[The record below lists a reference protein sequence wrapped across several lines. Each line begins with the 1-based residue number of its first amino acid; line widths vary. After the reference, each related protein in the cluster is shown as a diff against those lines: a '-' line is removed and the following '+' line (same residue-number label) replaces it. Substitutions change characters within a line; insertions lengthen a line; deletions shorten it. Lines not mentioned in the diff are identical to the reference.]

1 MWQAPWTLWPLLS
14 SSVSH
19 VNGQWLWRTQAWEI
33 KAREDHLE
41 KQMKPSH
48 SGGSG
53 INWISRQIQCDK
65 GRPSGRGGC
74 ALITMLSCITLLY
87 NFPVKVDLGSQHGST
102 ILSPLKGDLGNVPET
117 LALADGKVF
126 QNRLKGVVAY

>member
-1 MWQAPWTLWPLLS
+1 MWQAPWTLRPLLS

-41 KQMKPSH
+41 KQRKPSH

-53 INWISRQIQCDK
+53 INWISRQIQYDK
-65 GRPSGRGGC
+65 VGLAAGE
-74 ALITMLSCITLLY
+74 AVLLSLCY
-87 NFPVKVDLGSQHGST
+87 R
-102 ILSPLKGDLGNVPET
+102 
-117 LALADGKVF
+117 A
-126 QNRLKGVVAY
+126 